1 MPLLKYLLLIGFF
14 FFGIERISFGQEK
27 KNAKLKPW
35 IAPLSL
41 TLGGLAFYNQ
51 AAHDKQVIWHHDNYA
66 TFQSSADDF
75 LQYSPTLIHIGARI
89 LGANAMHKGK
99 EQLGLFLLGTGIY
112 VISTQGLKRII
123 NETRPNGAEHSFPS
137 GHTATT
143 FFGAT
148 LLSKELGKEYP
159 WLAVTGYT
167 LAAGT
172 GYLRL
177 ANHEHWLSDVL
188 VGAGIGI
195 ASAELAYCIYP
206 KLKERFSKSQ
216 AFQWEPRV
224 APNYYAASFS
234 YHF

>member
-1 MPLLKYLLLIGFF
+1 MASFKYLLLVGLF
-14 FFGIERISFGQEK
+14 FFGREHASFGQEK
-27 KNAKLKPW
+27 KSSKLKPW

-51 AAHDKQVIWHHDNYA
+51 SAHDKQLSWYHENYH
-66 TFQSSADDF
+66 TFHSSADDF
-75 LQYSPTLIHIGARI
+75 LQYSPTLIQIGARL
-89 LGANAMHKGK
+89 LGAKAQHKGK
-99 EQLGLFLLGTGIY
+99 EQLGLFLVGTGIY

-123 NETRPNGAEHSFPS
+123 NETRPNGSEHSFPS
-137 GHTATT
+137 GHTATA

-148 LLSKELGKEYP
+148 VLAKELGKEYP
-159 WLAVTGYT
+159 WLAITGYT

-177 ANHEHWLSDVL
+177 ANNEHWLSDVL

-195 ASAELAYCIYP
+195 ASAEIAYCIYP
-206 KLKERFSKSQ
+206 KLKERFAKSQ
-216 AFQWEPRV
+216 AFQWEPRI

>member
-1 MPLLKYLLLIGFF
+1 MPKLTYLLLLGIL
-14 FFGIERISFGQEK
+14 FFGLERTGFSQEK
-27 KNAKLKPW
+27 KNAKLKAW
-35 IAPLSL
+35 IAPMSL
-41 TLGGLAFYNQ
+41 TLSGLALYNQ
-51 AAHDKQVIWHHDNYA
+51 GARDKQVMWHHDNYA

-75 LQYSPTLIHIGARI
+75 LQYSPTLIHIGARL
-89 LGANAMHKGK
+89 LGVNAVHNSKD
-99 EQLGLFLLGTGIY
+99 QLGIFLLGTGIY
-112 VISTQGLKRII
+112 VISTQGLKRTI

-137 GHTATT
+137 GHTATA
-143 FFGAT
+143 FFGAAV
-148 LLSKELGKEYP
+148 LAKEFGKEYP
-159 WLAVTGYT
+159 WLAITGYT

-172 GYLRL
+172 AYLRL
-177 ANHEHWLSDVL
+177 ANHEHWVSDVL

-206 KLKERFSKSQ
+206 KLKERLSKSQ

>member
-1 MPLLKYLLLIGFF
+1 MPSYKYWALVCLLIL
-14 FFGIERISFGQEK
+14 GINESYGQEK
-27 KNAKLKPW
+27 KSTKLKPW

-41 TLGGLAFYNQ
+41 GIGGLVLYNQ
-51 AAHDKQVIWHHDNYA
+51 SARDKQLTWHQENYPN
-66 TFQSSADDF
+66 FQTSADDF
-75 LQYSPTLIHIGARI
+75 LQYSPTLIQIGARL
-89 LGANAMHKGK
+89 LGANSVHKTK
-99 EQLGLFLLGTGIY
+99 DQLGLFLLGTGIY
-112 VISTQGLKRII
+112 AISTQGLKRIV
-123 NETRPNGAEHSFPS
+123 NETRPNGTEHSFPS
-137 GHTATT
+137 GHTATA

-148 LLSKELGKEYP
+148 VLAKELGKDYP

-206 KLKERFSKSQ
+206 KLKQHFSQKQ
-216 AFQWEPRV
+216 AFQWEPRI

>member
-1 MPLLKYLLLIGFF
+1 MSSLKYLLLICFF
-14 FFGIERISFGQEK
+14 FLGVEQVSFGQEK
-27 KNAKLKPW
+27 KSSKLKPW

-41 TLGGLAFYNQ
+41 TLGGLALYNQ
-51 AAHDKQVIWHHDNYA
+51 SAHDKQVTWHQENYA

-75 LQYSPTLIHIGARI
+75 LQYSPTLIQIGARL
-89 LGANAMHKGK
+89 LGANALHKGK

-123 NETRPNGAEHSFPS
+123 HEVRPNGAEHSFPS
-137 GHTATT
+137 GHTATA

-148 LLSKELGKEYP
+148 VLAKELGKEYP
-159 WLAVTGYT
+159 WLAITGYT

-206 KLKERFSKSQ
+206 KLKEHFSSSQ

>member
-1 MPLLKYLLLIGFF
+1 MPSYKYWALVCLLIL
-14 FFGIERISFGQEK
+14 GINESYGQEK
-27 KNAKLKPW
+27 KSTKLKPW

-41 TLGGLAFYNQ
+41 GIGGLVFYNQ
-51 AAHDKQVIWHHDNYA
+51 SARDKQLTWHQENYPN
-66 TFQSSADDF
+66 FQTSADDF
-75 LQYSPTLIHIGARI
+75 LQYSPTLIQIGARL
-89 LGANAMHKGK
+89 LGANAVHKTK
-99 EQLGLFLLGTGIY
+99 DQLGLFLLGTGIY
-112 VISTQGLKRII
+112 AISTQGLKRIV
-123 NETRPNGAEHSFPS
+123 NETRPNGIEHSFPS
-137 GHTATT
+137 GHTATA

-148 LLSKELGKEYP
+148 VLAKELGKDYP

-206 KLKERFSKSQ
+206 KLKQHFSQKQ
-216 AFQWEPRV
+216 AFQWEPRI

>member
-1 MPLLKYLLLIGFF
+1 MASIKYLLLIGLLI
-14 FFGIERISFGQEK
+14 FGIDHVSVGQEK
-27 KNAKLKPW
+27 KSSKLKPW

-41 TLGGLAFYNQ
+41 TVGGLLLYNQ
-51 AAHDKQVIWHHDNYA
+51 SAHDKQLTWHQENYP
-66 TFQSSADDF
+66 TFQSSADDY
-75 LQYSPTLIHIGARI
+75 LQYSPTLIQIGARL
-89 LGANAMHKGK
+89 LGAKALHEGK
-99 EQLGLFLLGTGIY
+99 EQLGLFLVGTGIY
-112 VISTQGLKRII
+112 VITTQGLKRII
-123 NETRPNGAEHSFPS
+123 NETRPNGTEHSFPS
-137 GHTATT
+137 GHTATA

-148 LLSKELGKEYP
+148 VLAKELGQEYP

-206 KLKERFSKSQ
+206 KLKQHFSKNQ
-216 AFQWEPRV
+216 AFQWEPRI
-224 APNYYAASFS
+224 APNYYAANVS